1 MVKRRKTRKKK
12 GGSDCKNFNNN
23 CAVCVSNADPQCVF
37 NRESKVCSKETFRK
51 KMRNKWMKTCNG
63 SDLPEAEIV
72 AAIVNPLRQ
81 TSPGGTQYVNADG
94 VDDLRTPSEQKR
106 GESKTVPFVP
116 YANNNDEDDETNRQ
130 KREKRERRR
139 RRNERITGL
148 LTRNGVVNDKSNL
161 EGTPCITQCEHKGW
175 CEKGSKF
182 CDWENYC
189 YPSNRNGDGKLQVDQ
204 GDEIDIVYGDSEK
217 QYCDKPNNR
226 GGRRKSRRR
235 KSRRRKSRRRKSRRR
250 KSRGRKS
257 RRRKSRRRKSRR
269 RKSRRRKSRRRKS
282 RRRKSRRRKSRRRK
296 SRGRKSRGRKSRRR
310 KSRRRKSRR
319 RKSRR
324 RKSRRRKSRRR
335 KSRRRKS
342 RGRKSRGRKS
352 RRRKSRRR
360 KRTRKRED

>member
-235 KSRRRKSRRRKSRRR
+235 KSRRRKSRRRKSR
-250 KSRGRKS
+250 
-257 RRRKSRRRKSRR
+257 
-269 RKSRRRKSRRRKS
+269 
-282 RRRKSRRRKSRRRK
+282 
-296 SRGRKSRGRKSRRR
+296 
-310 KSRRRKSRR
+310 
-319 RKSRR
+319 
-324 RKSRRRKSRRR
+324 
-335 KSRRRKS
+335 
-342 RGRKSRGRKS
+342 GRKSRGRKS

>member
-226 GGRRKSRRR
+226 GGRRKSR
-235 KSRRRKSRRRKSRRR
+235 
-250 KSRGRKS
+250 G
-257 RRRKSRRRKSRR
+257 
-269 RKSRRRKSRRRKS
+269 
-282 RRRKSRRRKSRRRK
+282 
-296 SRGRKSRGRKSRRR
+296 
-310 KSRRRKSRR
+310 
-319 RKSRR
+319 

>member
-12 GGSDCKNFNNN
+12 GGSDCSRFNNN

-37 NRESKVCSKETFRK
+37 NRDTKECSKKTFRK
-51 KMRNKWMKTCNG
+51 KMQNKWMRTCNG

-72 AAIVNPLRQ
+72 AAFVNPLRQ
-81 TSPGGTQYVNADG
+81 TSPGGTQYVNVDG

-106 GESKTVPFVP
+106 GESKAVPFVP
-116 YANNNDEDDETNRQ
+116 YANNKDEDDETNRQ
-130 KREKRERRR
+130 KREKREREREREQRERERERENRERRR

-204 GDEIDIVYGDSEK
+204 GDEIDIVYGDSDK

-226 GGRRKSRRR
+226 GGRR

-257 RRRKSRRRKSRR
+257 RRRKSRRRK
-269 RKSRRRKSRRRKS
+269 
-282 RRRKSRRRKSRRRK
+282 
-296 SRGRKSRGRKSRRR
+296 
-310 KSRRRKSRR
+310 
-319 RKSRR
+319 
-324 RKSRRRKSRRR
+324 
-335 KSRRRKS
+335 
-342 RGRKSRGRKS
+342 
-352 RRRKSRRR
+352 RRR
-360 KRTRKRED
+360 KRED